1 MTAPAAEGSPL
12 GLHRVVSPRG
22 VLPQA
27 ADRLDPDPRLR
38 EDEVRVDVELLNLDA
53 ASYRQLHE
61 EHGGDGDA
69 IRDTVCRI
77 VRERGKMHNPVTGS
91 GGMLIGTVA
100 EAGARARLGLRP
112 GDRVASLVS
121 LTLTPL
127 ELTDGLRSWDGLS
140 ERVPARGH
148 AILFGR
154 SVAAVLPPDLPDE
167 LCLAVLDVC
176 GAPALAARTVA
187 EAAAGGG
194 AAPSV
199 AVLGASGKSGS
210 LVLAAA
216 RRAGAGRLVGVVPDA
231 AEEAALAATGLAD
244 TVLRADARDAVALS
258 GALAGCGG
266 PADITVVCTDVPGCE
281 HAAILATR
289 DGGTVVFFSMA
300 TSFPAA
306 ALGAEGL
313 GADVR
318 MLIGNGYQPGHA
330 EAALDLVR
338 TEPAVRGLLE
348 RRVTAEAPAP
358 APSTTGQAGTESAT
372 GPVEPTGG
380 AGETGAP
387 VPSPPPDVA
396 VALGDF
402 EAATSPR
409 AARSVVPAVSPE
421 AARSVVPAVSPEAA
435 RSVVPAV
442 PPEAAGPVAPAV
454 LPEAAGAGVP
464 AAPPAAVAP
473 EASAG
478 LLGTAA
484 PATPVTSRAT
494 TSPRPAA
501 RLGLDGELVRR
512 ARVLAARVGR
522 PVVDMARTH
531 TTVAVERAAL
541 RLAGLS
547 GADPEGIPWANRLV
561 DAVRD
566 QVGLEHGVALPVWH
580 ALREGA
586 APDLAGLAAR
596 ATARSVGFR
605 LPEGADA
612 DRAVRDARRAMA
624 RGIAVI
630 DGRRAERERMLR
642 RWGRTAGPLIYLIVA
657 TGDIHEDVRQAVA
670 AARGGA
676 DVIAVIRST
685 GQSLLDYVP
694 DGATREGFAGTYAT
708 QENFRLMRAA
718 LDGVSAELGRYV
730 RLTNY
735 ASGLCMPEIA
745 VLAGLERL
753 DMMLNDSMY
762 GILFRDI
769 NPVRTFVDQRF
780 SRQLHARAGIVINTG
795 EDNYLTTAD
804 AMQAAHTVTAS
815 QLLNEYFGKEA
826 GLTDAQLG
834 LGHAFEIDPDL
845 PDSFRMELAHALLA
859 RELFPDAPLKWMP
872 PTKHM
877 TGDIFRGYLLNG
889 FFNLAGALTRQDIL
903 LVGMMTEAV
912 VTPFLSD
919 RDLALQNVRYVM
931 QAAGAL
937 EEDFRPAPGGTIARR
952 AESVLREAVGLLERI
967 CDRGLLDAI
976 DAGTFGGT
984 RRPADG
990 GRGRD
995 GVAERAPGY
1004 RNPAV
1009 ELLENP
1015 PTDSD
1020 HCETAGAPA
1029 AARPAPREGADR
1041 P

>member
-1 MTAPAAEGSPL
+1 MTAPGESSPL
-12 GLHRVVSPRG
+12 GLHRVVAPRG

-38 EDEVRVDVELLNLDA
+38 EDEVRVDIEYLNLDA
-53 ASYRQLHE
+53 ASYRQLYE
-61 EHGGDGDA
+61 EHHGDGDA
-69 IRDTVCRI
+69 VREAVCRI

-100 EAGARARLGLRP
+100 ETGAHSALGLRP

-127 ELTDGLRSWDGLS
+127 ELTDGLRSWDGLG

-167 LCLAVLDVC
+167 MCLAVLDVC
-176 GAPALAARTVA
+176 GAPALTARTVA
-187 EAAAGGG
+187 EAAARTGR
-194 AAPSV
+194 APSV
-199 AVLGASGKSGS
+199 AVLGASGKSGG
-210 LVLAAA
+210 LALAAA

-231 AEEAALAATGLAD
+231 AEEAALTAAGLAD
-244 TVLRADARDAVALS
+244 TVLLADARDAVALD

-266 PADITVVCTDVPGCE
+266 PADVTVVCTDVPGCE

-313 GADVR
+313 GADVT

-338 TEPAVRGLLE
+338 TEPAVRRLLE
-348 RRVTAEAPAP
+348 RRVEA
-358 APSTTGQAGTESAT
+358 AG
-372 GPVEPTGG
+372 PGG
-380 AGETGAP
+380 AE
-387 VPSPPPDVA
+387 
-396 VALGDF
+396 
-402 EAATSPR
+402 
-409 AARSVVPAVSPE
+409 
-421 AARSVVPAVSPEAA
+421 
-435 RSVVPAV
+435 
-442 PPEAAGPVAPAV
+442 PPEAASPAGPPA
-454 LPEAAGAGVP
+454 P
-464 AAPPAAVAP
+464 AAPRAA
-473 EASAG
+473 S
-478 LLGTAA
+478 
-484 PATPVTSRAT
+484 
-494 TSPRPAA
+494 SPRPA
-501 RLGLDGELVRR
+501 RLGLDPDLVRR
-512 ARVLAARVGR
+512 ARTLAARAGR

-596 ATARSVGFR
+596 ATARDIGFR
-605 LPEGADA
+605 LPEGTDA
-612 DRAVRDARRAMA
+612 ERAVRDAHRAMA
-624 RGIAVI
+624 RGVAVI
-630 DGRRAERERMLR
+630 DARRLERERLMR
-642 RWGRTAGPLIYLIVA
+642 RWGRPSGPLIYLIVA

-694 DGATREGFAGTYAT
+694 EGATREGFAGTYAT

-718 LDGVSAELGRYV
+718 LDDVSAELGRYV

-889 FFNLAGALTRQDIL
+889 FFNLAGALTGQDIL

-931 QAAGAL
+931 RAAGAL
-937 EEDFRPAPGGTIARR
+937 EEDFRPAPGGAVARR
-952 AESVLREAVGLLERI
+952 AEAVLREAVALLERI
-967 CDRGLLDAI
+967 CDRGMLDAI
-976 DAGTFGGT
+976 AAGTFAGT

-1004 RNPAV
+1004 RNPAI
-1009 ELLENP
+1009 ELLESP
-1015 PTDSD
+1015 PA
-1020 HCETAGAPA
+1020 HLARAGFPA
-1029 AARPAPREGADR
+1029 APHPVRREGADR
-1041 P
+1041 T